1 MSLSKIS
8 VFWIMAAGFSLL
20 LSGCSTPRQ
29 SHSSAPVE
37 QTTHKTESPTST
49 QSNKKPQKS
58 HNKQQDK
65 ESGPTQIYLDPNPSA
80 GSARAMPGVN
90 LHLRVNDL
98 RAQRFLLSIHTE
110 GKEQA
115 ELITS
120 ANNVRQ
126 AIYKAVK
133 TNLEDRGIKLSDNA
147 PNDLTIDIVA
157 LRSKAE
163 QKTLNYVAIDQV
175 ILKATFKS
183 EHRKVVRQYTAS
195 RRSTGSL
202 KVDVS
207 QQQNQLNQT
216 LNAVLTGLLT
226 DHKLL
231 DQDNS

>member
-8 VFWIMAAGFSLL
+8 VIWIMAAGFSLL
-20 LSGCSTPRQ
+20 LSGCSTPGQ
-29 SHSSAPVE
+29 SHSSAPVQE
-37 QTTHKTESPTST
+37 TTHKKEPTST
-49 QSNKKPQKS
+49 SKAKEKS
-58 HNKQQDK
+58 KQGK
-65 ESGPTQIYLDPNPSA
+65 ESEPTQIYLDPNPSA
-80 GSARAMPGVN
+80 GSARAMPGVT
-90 LHLRVNDL
+90 LHLSVNDL
-98 RAQRFLLSIHTE
+98 RAQRFLLSIHQE

-115 ELITS
+115 KLITS

-126 AIYKAVK
+126 AIYKAVE
-133 TNLEDRGIKLSDNA
+133 TNLKDRGITLSDDA
-147 PNDLTIDIVA
+147 PNDLIIDIVA

-163 QKTLNYVAIDQV
+163 QKTLSYVAIDQV

-202 KVDVS
+202 KVDIS

-231 DQDNS
+231 DQDKS

>member
-8 VFWIMAAGFSLL
+8 VFWIMAAAFSLL

-29 SHSSAPVE
+29 SNSGAPVT
-37 QTTHKTESPTST
+37 QTTHQAKSATPT
-49 QSNKKPQKS
+49 QSKEKPQPS
-58 HNKQQDK
+58 Q
-65 ESGPTQIYLDPNPSA
+65 ESKPTQIYLDPNPSA
-80 GSARAMPGVN
+80 GSARPMPGVS
-90 LHLRVNDL
+90 LHLSVNDL
-98 RAQRFLLSIHTE
+98 RAQRFLLSIHHE

-126 AIYKAVK
+126 AIYKAVE

-147 PNDLTIDIVA
+147 PNDLTIDIMA

-163 QKTLNYVAIDQV
+163 QKPFSYVAIDQV

-183 EHRKVVRQYTAS
+183 AHRKVVRQYTAS
-195 RRSTGSL
+195 RRSSGSL
-202 KVDVS
+202 EVDIS